1 MNLQHICVFLETIEK
16 SDKLLQ
22 TMNIVENRMLI
33 QKTNLFMYLLNSQK
47 MKRTVIRRNAIP
59 DEILHNESLNQA
71 IAKLPTNYN
80 FEIHKTIHRITQAK
94 AKTVCLQFP
103 EGLAV

>member
-1 MNLQHICVFLETIEK
+1 MTRGLRIHSNPALYAKEWAPSSPQ
-16 SDKLLQ
+16 
-22 TMNIVENRMLI
+22 NR
-33 QKTNLFMYLLNSQK
+33 

-59 DEILHNESLNQA
+59 DEILHNESLNRA
-71 IAKLPTNYN
+71 IDRLPSNYN
-80 FEIHKTIHRITQAK
+80 FEIHKTIHRITQAH

>member
-1 MNLQHICVFLETIEK
+1 
-16 SDKLLQ
+16 
-22 TMNIVENRMLI
+22 
-33 QKTNLFMYLLNSQK
+33 
-47 MKRTVIRRNAIP
+47 MKRTVIRRNVIP
-59 DEILHNESLNQA
+59 DEILHNESLNAA

-103 EGLAV
+103 EGLAVYKYLFYYHVLDMPVLSPILSNILLMLE

>member
-1 MNLQHICVFLETIEK
+1 MCF
-16 SDKLLQ
+16 
-22 TMNIVENRMLI
+22 
-33 QKTNLFMYLLNSQK
+33 LNSQN

-59 DEILHNESLNQA
+59 DEILNNESLNQA